1 MYLQL
6 YQIKKH
12 LNIDEDFHD
21 DDEYLIDLAM
31 VAEKLVQRH
40 IDHNLSELCAENG
53 GILPPPLQHAM
64 LLMVGNQYAN
74 REPIAFASNSE
85 IALSYNYILDLYKNY
100 NNTNHNS

>member
-31 VAEKLVQRH
+31 VAELAVQKH
-40 IDHNLSELCAENG
+40 IDQNLSELCAENG
-53 GILPPPLQHAM
+53 GVLPPPLQHAM

-74 REPIAFASNSE
+74 RESIAFASNSE

-100 NNTNHNS
+100 NNTKHNS